1 MKVKTENH
9 LPTVIPF
16 NVEYL
21 ESSIKKLA
29 MTKEDFGRSIGR
41 GSSYISGIMKQG
53 YCKKELLKVICTM
66 YNLDFDTLTTVPQT
80 EDIAKAEDTTKVEKS
95 DNTDNIAIN
104 LFKNCNDRID
114 GLVNNIVG
122 LQFDSKVF
130 YEQIDKLKAEIENL
144 KNKSSNINLSD
155 NEKAVLLLKQMTM
168 YGSCEFKDYQS
179 KALSYGINQQQ
190 QEFAIK
196 YLNCIVVNTNNVK
209 WIKRK

>member
-1 MKVKTENH
+1 M
-9 LPTVIPF
+9 
-16 NVEYL
+16 
-21 ESSIKKLA
+21 
-29 MTKEDFGRSIGR
+29 
-41 GSSYISGIMKQG
+41 
-53 YCKKELLKVICTM
+53 
-66 YNLDFDTLTTVPQT
+66 
-80 EDIAKAEDTTKVEKS
+80 
-95 DNTDNIAIN
+95 
-104 LFKNCNDRID
+104 
-114 GLVNNIVG
+114 
-122 LQFDSKVF
+122 QFDSKVF

-155 NEKAVLLLKQMTM
+155 NEKAVLLLKQMTV